1 MPANDI
7 PFLFNIHLYMIWH
20 YNKSNYNLVSDL
32 VVGSD
37 VDMKVLN
44 FPQVAEG
51 SEGSKKYNSYPLEY
65 KIMIIEEAKRS
76 NNSLV
81 SRTHGIDKKSI
92 RHWRRDELK
101 IRAALES
108 GRNFRLAGGGRKY
121 PRP

>member
-1 MPANDI
+1 
-7 PFLFNIHLYMIWH
+7 
-20 YNKSNYNLVSDL
+20 
-32 VVGSD
+32 
-37 VDMKVLN
+37 MKILN
-44 FPQVAEG
+44 FPQVA
-51 SEGSKKYNSYPLEY
+51 EGSKKYNSYPLEY

-92 RHWRRDELK
+92 RDWRRDELK
-101 IRAALES
+101 SRAALES